1 MAETHVNSGI
11 TNKIKKLNQHKQ
23 SLLKQVQEIDRQI
36 SILIEAAQIIGEVDQ
51 LPKLRQQAFHNSIKT
66 LVVQVLKESDKP
78 LSANEIA
85 DRAVTLDNPQE
96 KGLKTTAKQIKSTR
110 MALNN
115 LIADSMVIKSGSG
128 RGSIRY
134 EWASCKNKD

>member
-11 TNKIKKLNQHKQ
+11 ANKIKKLNQHKQ

-36 SILIEAAQIIGEVDQ
+36 SILIEAVQIIGEVDQ

-85 DRAVTLDNPQE
+85 DRAASLDNPQE
-96 KGLKTTAKQIKSTR
+96 KGLKATAKQIKSTR
-110 MALNN
+110 MTLNT
-115 LIADSMVIKSGSG
+115 LITDNMVIKSGSG
-128 RGSIRY
+128 RGLIRY
-134 EWASCKNKD
+134 EWANCKNKD